1 LIENL
6 KTQATS
12 DSSQRRILEW
22 VAVLSNLSFTVF
34 YLNESEWAFTM
45 GILGPFF
52 LLILSWREKLYA
64 EPVLQAVYIVSA
76 VVGWL
81 NVQGGWS
88 PLQLDFET
96 HISLFV
102 LSTGLALPWGIGL
115 KRHTSANFPLLDAL
129 MACWGMLATWLM
141 MYQIHECWLY
151 LMAVNLL
158 SFFIYFRRRLFVAA
172 CMFVFYFILS
182 IDGYFRMHWFEL

>member
-1 LIENL
+1 LIEKL

-12 DSSQRRILEW
+12 DSSQRWILEW
-22 VAVLSNLSFTVF
+22 VAVLSNLSFTVL
-34 YLNESEWAFTM
+34 YMNQSEWSFTM
-45 GILGPFF
+45 GILGPLF

-64 EPVLQAVYIVSA
+64 EPVLQVVYIVSA

-88 PLQLDFET
+88 TLQLSLKT
-96 HISLFV
+96 HLMLFL
-102 LSTGLALPWGIGL
+102 LSTGLALPWGFGL
-115 KRHTSANFPLLDAL
+115 KRYTSANFPLMDAL
-129 MACWGMLATWLM
+129 MASWGMLATWLM

-151 LMAVNLL
+151 LIAVNVL
-158 SFFIYFRRRLFVAA
+158 SFFMYFKRRLFAA
-172 CMFVFYFILS
+172 AIMFAIYFILS

>member
-22 VAVLSNLSFTVF
+22 VAVLSNLSFTVL
-34 YLNESEWAFTM
+34 YMNQSEWSFTM
-45 GILGPFF
+45 GILGPLF

-64 EPVLQAVYIVSA
+64 EPVLQVVYIVSA

-88 PLQLDFET
+88 TLQLSLKT
-96 HISLFV
+96 HLMLFF
-102 LSTGLALPWGIGL
+102 LSTGLALPWGLGL
-115 KRHTSANFPLLDAL
+115 KRYTSANFPLMDAL
-129 MACWGMLATWLM
+129 MASWGMLATWLM

-151 LMAVNLL
+151 LIAVNVL
-158 SFFIYFRRRLFVAA
+158 SFFMYFKRRLFAAA
-172 CMFVFYFILS
+172 CMFAIYFILS